1 MAGARGVRM
10 AGRWKQDQAMLNKP
24 VGSFSSALAC
34 FEVLRFNRKDERKAS
49 KEYEGIEGDL
59 INIYIYILLLLL
71 LWFSKEGGTCTA
83 LRAIGAPSSISEYLA
98 MCCVD

>member
-24 VGSFSSALAC
+24 VGSFSSALVC

-59 INIYIYILLLLL
+59 KYIYYNNG
-71 LWFSKEGGTCTA
+71 FPRKVAPA
-83 LRAIGAPSSISEYLA
+83 LH
-98 MCCVD
+98 

>member
-24 VGSFSSALAC
+24 VGSFSSALVC

-49 KEYEGIEGDL
+49 KEYEGNVFE
-59 INIYIYILLLLL
+59 
-71 LWFSKEGGTCTA
+71 
-83 LRAIGAPSSISEYLA
+83 
-98 MCCVD
+98 

>member
-1 MAGARGVRM
+1 M

-24 VGSFSSALAC
+24 VGSFSSALVC

-59 INIYIYILLLLL
+59 IYIYIKVKAQTLRRTAQDPSQLK
-71 LWFSKEGGTCTA
+71 KE
-83 LRAIGAPSSISEYLA
+83 Y
-98 MCCVD
+98 

>member
-59 INIYIYILLLLL
+59 INIYIYIIIIIMVFQGRWHLH
-71 LWFSKEGGTCTA
+71 CTESNRGSQ
-83 LRAIGAPSSISEYLA
+83 LNIRILSHVL
-98 MCCVD
+98 C

>member
-59 INIYIYILLLLL
+59 KYNNNNNNILYIIIYIYNYIYY
-71 LWFSKEGGTCTA
+71 
-83 LRAIGAPSSISEYLA
+83 I
-98 MCCVD
+98 